1 MTVCLRN
8 NMENFNVSEV
18 TKTTAKNMYELLMQ
32 LANHIEKLEAEN
44 ADLKKKL
51 SLHDDDLK

>member
-1 MTVCLRN
+1 
-8 NMENFNVSEV
+8 MENFNVAEV

-44 ADLKKKL
+44 SELKYKL
-51 SLHDDDLK
+51 ELREDDLK

>member
-1 MTVCLRN
+1 MKD
-8 NMENFNVSEV
+8 FNVAEV

-32 LANHIEKLEAEN
+32 LASHIEKLEAEN

>member
-51 SLHDDDLK
+51 SAHDDDLK

>member
-1 MTVCLRN
+1 
-8 NMENFNVSEV
+8 MENFNVAEV

-32 LANHIEKLEAEN
+32 LASHIEKLETEN
-44 ADLKKKL
+44 ATLKQKL

>member
-1 MTVCLRN
+1 MKD
-8 NMENFNVSEV
+8 FNVVEV

-44 ADLKKKL
+44 ADLKRKL
-51 SLHDDDLK
+51 RLHDDDLK